1 MIYNISWSF
10 VLRFCIGLHIHYFSR
25 TLEKWHE
32 ENDSVYKT
40 AILLG
45 NYVKHNAYFDGIHN
59 MQIEYNSFKDNFQK
73 VIENIKNLE

>member
-1 MIYNISWSF
+1 M
-10 VLRFCIGLHIHYFSR
+10 
-25 TLEKWHE
+25 
-32 ENDSVYKT
+32 YKT